1 MAEIDCSPE
10 AMAHKIVEENPPH
23 SCAACGAPWPNLEC
37 GHRKNAEDFREA
49 IPCVPST
56 ENLVSA
62 IASALA
68 QAVKERDEAR
78 AAMNAALQRVSYLST
93 SKLGFVEALDACQRG
108 LELRQT
114 LADKERAR
122 RAQSPGIDFA
132 TPPIMR
138 RFIES
143 T

>member
-1 MAEIDCSPE
+1 MGEVD
-10 AMAHKIVEENPPH
+10 
-23 SCAACGAPWPNLEC
+23 
-37 GHRKNAEDFREA
+37 
-49 IPCVPST
+49 
-56 ENLVSA
+56 VSA
-62 IASALA
+62 VGVDEMVSRLRSVGEYAVCDEAADLIDALEEQRDHLSSALA